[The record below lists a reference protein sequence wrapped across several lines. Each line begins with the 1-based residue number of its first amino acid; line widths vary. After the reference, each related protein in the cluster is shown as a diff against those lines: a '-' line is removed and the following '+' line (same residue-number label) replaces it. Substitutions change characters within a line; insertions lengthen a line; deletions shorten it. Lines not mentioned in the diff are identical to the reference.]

1 MDWDDAMSGQP
12 IQTAVQAA
20 PSSQVP
26 KLLLNFMRRIM
37 GLPPGRAYAL
47 TLWIPE
53 DEDSEPVWTLK
64 DLGKIEN
71 QR

>member
-1 MDWDDAMSGQP
+1 MLAN
-12 IQTAVQAA
+12 
-20 PSSQVP
+20 
-26 KLLLNFMRRIM
+26 LLRRIM
-37 GLPPGRAYAL
+37 GLPRGYAYAL

-53 DEDSEPVWTLK
+53 DESSEPVWTLK